1 MKISPKLTIGEFA
14 ALVATSLRK
23 HGIETTLTGGAVVS
37 IYTKN
42 KYQSFD
48 ADFISPQESKQ
59 IEIAMKNLGFKKNGK
74 DFIHPDSSFYV
85 EFPSGPLAVG
95 ETIIKPGSQ
104 INIKGNK
111 LRLLSPTQAV
121 MDRLC
126 AFFFWNDRQ
135 GLDQAVWIAEAQN
148 VKLSTVKK
156 WAESEGETDKFN
168 EFVAELKR
176 SQNQKKTT

>member
-1 MKISPKLTIGEFA
+1 MKISAKLTIGEFA
-14 ALVATSLRK
+14 ALIASRLRK
-23 HGIETTLTGGAVVS
+23 YGVETTLTGGAVVS

-59 IEIAMKNLGFKKNGK
+59 IETAMTDLGFKKKGK
-74 DFIHPDSSFYV
+74 DFVHPDSKFYV

-95 ETIIKPGSQ
+95 GTVIKPGNQ
-104 INIKGNK
+104 MNIKGNK

-135 GLDQAVWIAEAQN
+135 GLDQAIWIAEAQN
-148 VKLSTVKK
+148 VNLSTVKK
-156 WAESEGETDKFN
+156 WAENEGETDKFN
-168 EFVAELKR
+168 EFIAELKR
-176 SQNQKKTT
+176 SRKQKTT